1 MRTTIKRYCPTRV
14 HHIYFGY
21 GYWWGEKVYFIGKG
35 STCFAIMP
43 ISYIVKDTTYASNGK
58 IVGHGDCD
66 SWSESR
72 YMDNLKGKEK

>member
-1 MRTTIKRYCPTRV
+1 MIATIKRYNPIRV

-43 ISYIVKDTTYASNGK
+43 ISYIVMNTIYASNGK
-58 IVGHGDCD
+58 KVGNGDCD
-66 SWSESR
+66 SWSEIR
-72 YMDNLKGKEK
+72 YRESLKGKEE